1 MAGLAEGASQR
12 HQLDLERFP
21 EAAGSLLQ
29 HLDGHA
35 ARRTLLGADHIGG
48 NVRGHDDHGTGR
60 KGADDQRGE
69 QQKQSNKAHGCSGP
83 G

>member
-35 ARRTLLGADHIGG
+35 ARRTLLGADHIGECP
-48 NVRGHDDHGTGR
+48 RATTTTAR
-60 KGADDQRGE
+60 AEKAQTIRGE
-69 QQKQSNKAHGCSGP
+69 QQQAE
-83 G
+83 